1 MFECS
6 RGCGASVTPRFSERG
21 WGGSERD
28 FIGPHRCPS
37 PGLGWAGQPILLGV
51 CVPNSCT
58 SLVIYTRSKLQDFI
72 RNELCNQGLT
82 VALIRNG
89 GCVQGQPWTKEDER
103 K

>member
-58 SLVIYTRSKLQDFI
+58 SLVIYTRSKLQAANAQCACRDM
-72 RNELCNQGLT
+72 ELLLA
-82 VALIRNG
+82 VAVDAPR
-89 GCVQGQPWTKEDER
+89 
-103 K
+103 